1 MTGWTVAAAVAAA
14 GSVALA
20 LPGPAASRL
29 SRLLVPV
36 AGGAGIRGDQR
47 GPLRR
52 FRLLLAGLAGSAGLT
67 LVHGSVG
74 VVLAAAVSLG
84 VWTLCTRAEPPG
96 VRREREAVRRGL
108 PHVTRLLAVV
118 LASGQ
123 SVPAALGVVA
133 EALPGPASAPLARAR
148 AALAVG
154 VPADEVWAELQVTPG
169 LEPLGRSF
177 ARASDSGARIVD
189 TVERLAEHLAADE
202 RASVEDRA
210 RTVGIR
216 AAVPLGLC
224 LLPAFLLLGIVP
236 VVAAALGSLQW

>member
-1 MTGWTVAAAVAAA
+1 MTGWALVSAVAAAVAA
-14 GSVALA
+14 GLA
-20 LPGPAASRL
+20 VPVPAARRLARLVAPSRGT
-29 SRLLVPV
+29 
-36 AGGAGIRGDQR
+36 AGLRPDDR

-52 FRLLLAGLAGSAGLT
+52 FRGVWALLAGSTGLT
-67 LVHGSVG
+67 FVDGGIG
-74 VVLAAAVSLG
+74 VALAAAASLG

-118 LASGQ
+118 LMSGQ
-123 SVPAALGVVA
+123 SVASALGVVA

-148 AALAVG
+148 SSLAVG
-154 VPADEVWAELQVTPG
+154 VPAEVVWAELAATPG
-169 LEPLGRSF
+169 LEPLGRAV
-177 ARASDSGARIVD
+177 ARASESGARVVD
-189 TVERLAEHLAADE
+189 AVSRLAEGLAAEE
-202 RASVEDRA
+202 RAAVEDRA

-236 VVAAALGSLQW
+236 VVAAALGSLRW